1 MTSGYSNAVG
11 WLQQISGV
19 DPQANYADKDAKDH
33 ILSDLHDMKDA
44 ETSARVLP
52 PPRRSARLSGRNGAH
67 TGVARLQQRSL
78 NPSSWLIK
86 PQLGQRKGKVKCAV
100 IGWEA
105 NTWLKIP

>member
-19 DPQANYADKDAKDH
+19 DPQANYADKEAKDP

-44 ETSARVLP
+44 ETSARALP

-67 TGVARLQQRSL
+67 PGVPLMQQQ
-78 NPSSWLIK
+78 PK
-86 PQLGQRKGKVKCAV
+86 PKFVAHKAPTRAKKGKGKVSSNRLGGEHMA
-100 IGWEA
+100 
-105 NTWLKIP
+105 